1 MRKTP
6 PDRSR
11 RVLIGLW
18 GAAIVSLPIA
28 GLTIGT
34 KPREAKVFT
43 LVLNDMVFGPAPTDL
58 RVDDTIVWVND
69 DIFDHTATA
78 KDGSFDVDVK
88 SGARA
93 QTKITKAGEIAFYCR
108 YHPGMTGKLVA
119 RARG

>member
-1 MRKTP
+1 MT
-6 PDRSR
+6 R

-18 GAAIVSLPIA
+18 GVAMATFPIA
-28 GLTIGT
+28 GLTLGN
-34 KPREAKVFT
+34 KPRGAKVFSV
-43 LVLNDMVFGPAPTDL
+43 VLNDMVFGPVPADL
-58 RVDDTIVWVND
+58 RVDDVIVWVND

-93 QTKITKAGEIAFYCR
+93 QTKITQAGEIAFYCR

-119 RARG
+119 RGRA